1 MNKSYTYNNDN
12 FVLNLKKKKALDF
25 SVFAHLAIY

>member
-1 MNKSYTYNNDN
+1 MNKTDTYNNDN
-12 FVLNLKKKKALDF
+12 FVLNLKKKGLAF